1 MKLNPILNKEN
12 VKKRRSNRKV
22 RSDKKHDI
30 KVYVSEE
37 NYTYLTDKAS
47 SLGISVTELVSNAVY
62 VMLRRGYD
70 YKTFKYEITEY
81 MVHMRLTNQDY
92 QTLCNYAVE
101 WKTKNVRK
109 AATNILNNIF
119 FIRGV

>member
-12 VKKRRSNRKV
+12 IKKRRSNRKV

-37 NYTYLTDKAS
+37 NYNYLTDKAS
-47 SLGISVTELVSNAVY
+47 RLGVSVTELVSNAVY
-62 VMLRRGYD
+62 VMFRRGYD
-70 YKTFKYEITEY
+70 YRAFKYVITDY
-81 MVHMRLTNQDY
+81 MVHMKLTSQDY
-92 QTLCNYAVE
+92 QTLCNYAAE
-101 WKTKNVRK
+101 WKTKNTRK
-109 AATNILNNIF
+109 AATNVLNNIF